1 MSERVITSNL
11 KHLPKSILQLN
22 DQMHTHSLC
31 RKLGKAGIY
40 VNLVI
45 YDSNKEVLGCR
56 DDPGFEAQFSNTYII
71 QVNQIYL
78 EIGGNSN
85 QGPQIILHRNP

>member
-1 MSERVITSNL
+1 
-11 KHLPKSILQLN
+11 
-22 DQMHTHSLC
+22 
-31 RKLGKAGIY
+31 
-40 VNLVI
+40 VI

-78 EIGGNSN
+78 EIGGNREARTTDLAE
-85 QGPQIILHRNP
+85 QEPMTFCHLHSLKRHEL